1 MGLEVVV
8 KDVLARGEEEA
19 NRIRQEGTDEANA
32 LIRGA
37 ENTARQILE
46 ERREQAVQQI
56 ERRKKTEKYPAR
68 ILKLNEQYSNAKKEL
83 LDKAYN
89 EALGALAAL
98 SEPERET
105 IIKKQLESHTDSK
118 RVFSNK
124 SDESIVRRI
133 TELEYGGTIP
143 CSGGVVLENEDGTVI
158 HDLTFDTLIRSVRET
173 SLKQLIEILNV

>member
-8 KDVLARGEEEA
+8 KDVLERGHEEA
-19 NRIRQEGTDEANA
+19 NRIKREGTDEANVIIA
-32 LIRGA
+32 AA

-56 ERRKKTEKYPAR
+56 ERRKKRETSSANLEVKRA
-68 ILKLNEQYSNAKKEL
+68 ILNVKKEL
-83 LDKAYN
+83 LDEVYN
-89 EALGALAAL
+89 ESLGALAAL
-98 SEPERET
+98 SESERET
-105 IIKKQLESHTDSK
+105 ILKKLLESHTDSK

-133 TELEYGGTIP
+133 THLEYGGTIL

-158 HDLTFDTLIRSVRET
+158 HDLTFDTLLRSVRET
-173 SLKQLIEILNV
+173 SLKQLLEILNV